1 MERRNSFSK
10 NCLHCHSRISFK
22 QKINKFCSSKCA
34 ATFNQKEGGHRKWT
48 DEDKNK
54 QSYLLKNKPIPSN
67 RKIYDTVIRKCPIC
81 SSDFS
86 IKEYSKKECCSRICS
101 YKHIKQTGKFKGKM
115 GGFRLKGG
123 RAKTGWYKGVFC
135 GSTYELAWVITNLDN
150 NVDFKRNLIGF
161 PYTNS
166 KGERRKYYPDFYLPL
181 EDCYVEIKGYREKE
195 FNNKQC
201 SFPHKIKII
210 EKDEIKSIV
219 SSVKEKYFTKNLQD
233 LYEKNC

>member
-1 MERRNSFSK
+1 MKTIELNCSRCSKKFFKTLYEYNRRLNKGFSKFFCSNSCNAKNAREGFIKNSMERRNSFSK

-86 IKEYSKKECCSRICS
+86 IKEYSKKSDVIVKSEDTN
-101 YKHIKQTGKFKGKM
+101 YIKNPLSGKWVKKDGVIGKI
-115 GGFRLKGG
+115 LSKC
-123 RAKTGWYKGVFC
+123 KV
-135 GSTYELAWVITNLDN
+135 
-150 NVDFKRNLIGF
+150 
-161 PYTNS
+161 YTS
-166 KGERRKYYPDFYLPL
+166 
-181 EDCYVEIKGYREKE
+181 
-195 FNNKQC
+195 
-201 SFPHKIKII
+201 
-210 EKDEIKSIV
+210 
-219 SSVKEKYFTKNLQD
+219 
-233 LYEKNC
+233 